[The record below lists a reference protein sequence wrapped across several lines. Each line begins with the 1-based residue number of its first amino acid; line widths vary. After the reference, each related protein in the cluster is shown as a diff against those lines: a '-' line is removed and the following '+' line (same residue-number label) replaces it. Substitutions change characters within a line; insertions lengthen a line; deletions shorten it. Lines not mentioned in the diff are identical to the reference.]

1 MRWRSS
7 IKIFKRDFKQKE
19 EKLNAEI
26 LTLKQQINKMREDN
40 NKEENDLKR
49 KKQQTDS
56 FYADNINQYDEIH
69 SAIKKSNLSNLVFK
83 NIILVC
89 VKKDVGENCT
99 VQDGP

>member
-1 MRWRSS
+1 MQWRSS

-56 FYADNINQYDEIH
+56 FYADNINQYDEIMVKWRQDKKQLQV
-69 SAIKKSNLSNLVFK
+69 IKLTK
-83 NIILVC
+83 
-89 VKKDVGENCT
+89 G
-99 VQDGP
+99 

>member
-1 MRWRSS
+1 MQWRSS

-56 FYADNINQYDEIH
+56 FYADNINKYDEIMVKWRQDKKQLQV
-69 SAIKKSNLSNLVFK
+69 IKLTK
-83 NIILVC
+83 
-89 VKKDVGENCT
+89 G
-99 VQDGP
+99 

>member
-56 FYADNINQYDEIH
+56 FYADNINQYDEIMVKWRQDKKQLQV
-69 SAIKKSNLSNLVFK
+69 IKLTK
-83 NIILVC
+83 
-89 VKKDVGENCT
+89 G
-99 VQDGP
+99 